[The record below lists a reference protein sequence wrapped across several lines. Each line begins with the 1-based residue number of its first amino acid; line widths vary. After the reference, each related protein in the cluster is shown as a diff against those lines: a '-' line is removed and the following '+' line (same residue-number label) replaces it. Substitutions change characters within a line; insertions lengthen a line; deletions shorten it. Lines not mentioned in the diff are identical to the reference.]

1 MASALIVEV
10 LRGTEVESVHE
21 VDVAA
26 VDADGR
32 LAWSRGE
39 ATRSVLP
46 RSALKPVQAVP
57 LARTGLL
64 DNDPLADRRLAL
76 ACASHGGEPGHVA
89 AVDAW
94 LAELGLDR
102 ARLECGAHAPMHRAS
117 ADALV
122 AAGESPSPLHNNCSG
137 KHVGFLAVCRH
148 ADIESTGYLS
158 PAHLLQTRHLTP
170 VVEEFC
176 GVSLDDEIPGIDGCG
191 IPVWAMPLDRLAAG
205 WAALGRSDEGRRL
218 HAAMVAEPF
227 MVAGTGRA
235 CTRLMEA
242 GEGRLAVK
250 TGAEGV
256 YCGIALESGAA
267 IALKARDGATRASE
281 MAIEWALAELGV
293 TDPPEP
299 KVLRNWSGTEVGV
312 IRVAG

>member
-1 MASALIVEV
+1 MLVVEV
-10 LRGTEVESVHE
+10 LRGTEVESIHE

-26 VDADGR
+26 VGADGR

-39 ATRSVLP
+39 ARRSVLP

-57 LARTGLL
+57 LVRTGLL
-64 DNDPLADRRLAL
+64 DTDPLADRRFAL
-76 ACASHGGEPGHVA
+76 ACASHGGEPAHVA

-94 LAELGLDR
+94 LGDLGLDP
-102 ARLECGAHAPMHRAS
+102 ARLECGVHVPMHRAS

-122 AAGESPSPLHNNCSG
+122 AAGESPTPLHNNCSG

-148 ADIESTGYLS
+148 ADLESPGYLS
-158 PAHLLQTRHLTP
+158 PAHPLQKDHLTP
-170 VVEEFC
+170 VVEEVC
-176 GVSLDDEIPGIDGCG
+176 GVSLAAEMPGIDGCG
-191 IPVWAMPLDRLAAG
+191 IPVWSMPLDRLAAG

-242 GEGRLAVK
+242 GAGRVAVK

-267 IALKARDGATRASE
+267 VALKARDGATRAAE
-281 MAIEWALAELGV
+281 MAIEWALAELGAA
-293 TDPPEP
+293 DPPEP
-299 KVLRNWSGTEVGV
+299 IVLRNWSGTEVGA